1 MISWLLSS
9 SPLYVSLIFILF
21 IFIKIPL
28 SLCDEDLYSSC
39 GNMFNCGI
47 INNVSFPFWGE
58 NRPDGCGYPGL
69 KLNCDESVAT
79 IEIKKVEYL
88 VLDVNPSTQILKIRR
103 KDYLKGICSP
113 KFVNT
118 TLDPTLFD
126 FSLGYQNLTIAYGCA
141 WLPFDCP
148 MNVNLELGAHGSGN
162 CTESV
167 VVPVHSSFQ
176 LVLLLDI
183 WAILDQVFGKGF
195 EVKWKVD
202 TAACRVCM
210 GSKGVCGYD
219 LKLNKP
225 TCYNLQAKPGTYT
238 SFQ

>member
-28 SLCDEDLYSSC
+28 SLCDEEYLYPSC
-39 GNMFNCGI
+39 GNMFNCGKL
-47 INNVSFPFWGE
+47 NNISFPFWGE
-58 NRPDGCGYPGL
+58 NRPNGCGYPGL
-69 KLNCDESVAT
+69 KLNCDQGVAT
-79 IEIKKVEYL
+79 IEIKDVEYL
-88 VLDVNPSTQILKIRR
+88 VLDVNPSSQILKIRR

-126 FSLGYQNLTIAYGCA
+126 FGLGYQNLTIAYGCA

-148 MNVNLELGAHGSGN
+148 MNVRLELGAHGPGN
-162 CTESV
+162 CNVSV

-176 LVLLLDI
+176 LVVDI
-183 WAILDQVFGKGF
+183 LEQAFGEGF

-202 TAACRVCM
+202 TAACIECM
-210 GSKGVCGYD
+210 GSKGDCGYD
-219 LKLNKP
+219 LKLNRP
-225 TCYNLQAKPGTYT
+225 TCYKSQAKPGTYT

>member
-1 MISWLLSS
+1 MISWFLSS

-28 SLCDEDLYSSC
+28 SLCDEDLYPSC

-47 INNVSFPFWGE
+47 INNVGFPFWGE
-58 NRPDGCGYPGL
+58 NRPNGCGYPGL
-69 KLNCDESVAT
+69 KLNCDQSNAT
-79 IEIKKVEYL
+79 IEIKNVEYL
-88 VLDVNPSTQILKIRR
+88 VLDLNPSTQILKIRR
-103 KDYLKGICSP
+103 KDFLNGICSP

-126 FSLGYQNLTIAYGCA
+126 FGLGYKNLTIAYGCSS
-141 WLPFDCP
+141 LPVNCPFD
-148 MNVNLELGAHGSGN
+148 VQLELGAHGPGN
-162 CTESV
+162 CHVSV

-176 LVLLLDI
+176 LVVDI
-183 WAILDQVFGKGF
+183 MKNFLNLGKVIGEGF

-202 TAACRVCM
+202 TAACSECM
-210 GSKGVCGYD
+210 GDCGYD
-219 LKLNKP
+219 LKLNRP
-225 TCYNLQAKPGTYT
+225 TCYNSQAKPGTYT

>member
-1 MISWLLSS
+1 MISWFLSS

-28 SLCDEDLYSSC
+28 SLCDEDLYPSC

-47 INNVSFPFWGE
+47 INNVGFPFWGE
-58 NRPDGCGYPGL
+58 NRPNGCGYPGL
-69 KLNCDESVAT
+69 KLNCDQSNAT
-79 IEIKKVEYL
+79 IEIKNVEYL
-88 VLDVNPSTQILKIRR
+88 VLDLNPSTQILKIRR
-103 KDYLKGICSP
+103 KDFLNGICSP

-126 FSLGYQNLTIAYGCA
+126 FGLGYQNLTIAYSCA

-148 MNVNLELGAHGSGN
+148 MNVQLELGAHGPGN
-162 CTESV
+162 CHVSV

-176 LVLLLDI
+176 LVVDI
-183 WAILDQVFGKGF
+183 MKNFLNLGKVIGEGF

-202 TAACRVCM
+202 TAACSECM
-210 GSKGVCGYD
+210 GDCGYD
-219 LKLNKP
+219 LKLNRP
-225 TCYNLQAKPGTYT
+225 TCYNSQAKPGTYT